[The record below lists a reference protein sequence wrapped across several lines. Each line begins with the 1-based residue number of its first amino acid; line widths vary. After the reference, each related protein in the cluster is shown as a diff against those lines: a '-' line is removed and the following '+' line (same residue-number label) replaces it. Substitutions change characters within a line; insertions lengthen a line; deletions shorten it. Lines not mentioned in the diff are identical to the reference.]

1 MERLH
6 AAPGV
11 PSGHRNLKGDNG
23 TVPYNDDDFEG
34 EEQNPVKV
42 LREANKALKKDLDE
56 AREAMA
62 KLSAQARTST
72 VRDALA
78 DLKVDPKIAK
88 LFPSDKDATP
98 ENVKEW
104 VEEYADVFGAKAPA
118 QDQPPVQ
125 EPLGGEPNLDTATRE
140 AWLRTQAQEHSSG
153 AVPADIEQQQLA
165 ALQAMSAFAG
175 DDPDKYK
182 ALLRGEMKLPTA

>member
-1 MERLH
+1 M
-6 AAPGV
+6 
-11 PSGHRNLKGDNG
+11 
-23 TVPYNDDDFEG
+23 PYNDDDFEG

-153 AVPADIEQQQLA
+153 AAPADIEQQQIA

-182 ALLRGEMKLPTA
+182 ALLRGEIKLPTA